1 MPSTPKREMRLK
13 AFSSAYEYVKQY
25 PHQSSNGRRELR
37 AMEKENQKERPPSGT
52 TAQPRDR
59 SKMNSVDTVD
69 TAIYAPAL
77 NGDHHNGIHGEE
89 SDDRH
94 YIRSST
100 QSDGTVHRS
109 KSIHSVDSDL
119 PRSPNF
125 VDMDDGTGQT
135 AAPAE
140 LSKRGIHIP
149 TRTRYVPANSYG
161 SFGMLMWA
169 QIH

>member
-37 AMEKENQKERPPSGT
+37 AMDKENQKERGNSV
-52 TAQPRDR
+52 PRDR

-77 NGDHHNGIHGEE
+77 EGEQSNGTHGYDEAQNAR
-89 SDDRH
+89 D
-94 YIRSST
+94 SSR
-100 QSDGTVHRS
+100 SDGTAHRS
-109 KSIHSVDSDL
+109 KSVHSLESEL

-135 AAPAE
+135 AAPGE
-140 LSKRGIHIP
+140 LSQRGIRIP
-149 TRTRYVPANSYG
+149 NRTRWVYG
-161 SFGMLMWA
+161 CCLRVL
-169 QIH
+169 

>member
-37 AMEKENQKERPPSGT
+37 AMEKENQKERGNSL
-52 TAQPRDR
+52 PRDR

-77 NGDHHNGIHGEE
+77 NGEQSNGTHGDGYHERQNVR
-89 SDDRH
+89 D
-94 YIRSST
+94 ST
-100 QSDGTVHRS
+100 RSDGTAHRS
-109 KSIHSVDSDL
+109 KSVHSLDSEL

-125 VDMDDGTGQT
+125 VDMDDGAGQT
-135 AAPAE
+135 AAPVE
-140 LSKRGIHIP
+140 PSQRGIHIP
-149 TRTRYVPANSYG
+149 TRTR
-161 SFGMLMWA
+161 
-169 QIH
+169 